1 MQQHAETLFMTN
13 ASRALKLLRPAE
25 ALHFFP
31 FFFFFPHKVTL
42 NTLLLFLSK
51 SGHTRRPGMTSLLKV
66 CLPVLVL
73 TQQWW
78 NKNTD
83 GLMKI
88 VGAKCLQTLQCLGKC
103 TNCYQLLPRQSC
115 THSKWKR
122 SLHHFQV
129 KFPQILFS

>member
-25 ALHFFP
+25 ALHFFLS
-31 FFFFFPHKVTL
+31 FFFFPHKVTL
-42 NTLLLFLSK
+42 NALLLFLSK